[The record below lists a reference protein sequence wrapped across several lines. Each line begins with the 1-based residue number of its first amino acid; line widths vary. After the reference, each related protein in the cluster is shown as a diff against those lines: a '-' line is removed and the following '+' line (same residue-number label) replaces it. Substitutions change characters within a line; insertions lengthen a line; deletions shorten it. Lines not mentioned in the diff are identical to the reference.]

1 MKHLLPAIA
10 LVAFAMAACVKED
23 TVADLVSNGSCGTDG
38 ARMEATVGGADWCAS
53 GTVVANGSGTSA
65 IITGISL
72 TGGTLVLEV
81 DSIGLGD
88 QVITEADN
96 GVLFTSIEGSYTVPQ
111 NGHGTLTIS
120 SFDPTNGRLKGSL
133 DIGLRL
139 NGEGLAKQVLGSF
152 DVTLTGE

>member
-10 LVAFAMAACVKED
+10 FVALVMASCAKED

-38 ARMEATVGGADWCAS
+38 ARMEATIGSADWCAS
-53 GTVVANGSGTSA
+53 GTVVANGSGGSA

-72 TGGTLVLEV
+72 TGGTLVLQV
-81 DSIGLGD
+81 DSIGSGD
-88 QVITEADN
+88 QPITEADN

-111 NGHGTLTIS
+111 NGHGTLAIT
-120 SFDPTNGRLKGSL
+120 SFDPTSGRLKGSV

-139 NGEGLAKQVLGSF
+139 NGDGLAKQVLGSF
-152 DVTLTGE
+152 DVTLSGE